1 MPKKFLKFVCIGDG
15 GCGKTCL
22 LYVYAKGNFPTSNIP
37 TVFDNFS
44 RQVTFNDNT
53 YSVQLWDTA
62 GIFLIFKNF

>member
-1 MPKKFLKFVCIGDG
+1 MPKKFLKCVAIGDG

-22 LYVYAKGNFPTSNIP
+22 LYVYSKGNFPSIDIP

-44 RQVTFNDNT
+44 REVKINDKS

-62 GIFLIFKNF
+62 GI